1 MALIWGQQGQSLCL
15 PGPSLQTPTVG
26 DRRQARMTDLA
37 RRRVESKPM
46 EQHQREALCGEI
58 ALFSDNDIVA
68 GMA

>member
-1 MALIWGQQGQSLCL
+1 
-15 PGPSLQTPTVG
+15 
-26 DRRQARMTDLA
+26 MTDLA